1 VSELYSI
8 VAGFN
13 TGAVLQ
19 DITSKIISKAIP
31 LILCT
36 DLYSLYDCIIKLGT
50 TAEKRFMIDII
61 GLHQSYKRREINKI
75 RWIDGEDNPADV
87 ITKDKT
93 CLALKQLI
101 DSNQITLRTKG

>member
-1 VSELYSI
+1 M

-19 DITSKIISKAIP
+19 DITSKIISKAIL

-36 DLYSLYDCIIKLGT
+36 DLYSLYDCITKLST
-50 TAEKRFMIDII
+50 TAEKRLIIDII
-61 GLHQSYKRREINKI
+61 GLRQSYERQEINEI
-75 RWIDGEDNPADV
+75 RWIDGKNNPANA
-87 ITKDKT
+87 ITKDKP

-101 DSNQITLRTKG
+101 NSN